1 MSLYKKTI
9 PIHTS
14 KKEKTSGE
22 SVPNNSEDVQTNS
35 DNNLPSDNYNPNT
48 IFRKGFSLF
57 GNSIVS
63 GAKKVQTA
71 TADFNTFCGGYS
83 PIRHPWLK
91 PYYDKY
97 KGNSDYAIQ
106 DITSEGDEIV
116 VIQFKSG
123 RPGEYN
129 RKRKELEKDQLSGF
143 LIQTMTIHQLKKK
156 PKHRKMILNKQNLM
170 IVKILLLFIQ
180 EKPIMLDALVFVVA
194 AINKVVITAINQVV
208 TIQLKD
214 NSDIFK

>member
-22 SVPNNSEDVQTNS
+22 SEPNNSEDVQTNP
-35 DNNLPSDNYNPNT
+35 DNNSTSDNYNPNT
-48 IFRKGFSLF
+48 AFRKGFSLL
-57 GNSIVS
+57 GKSILA
-63 GAKKVQTA
+63 GTKKVQTA
-71 TADFNTFCGGYS
+71 TTDFNTFCGGYS
-83 PIRHPWLK
+83 LIRHPWLK

-129 RKRKELEKDQLSGF
+129 RKRNELEKRPSQWLSDTNYDYTPPKEEAKASKDDSKQAESDDSND
-143 LIQTMTIHQLKKK
+143 IIVIYPKKTHNVRRIGIRSNGNK
-156 PKHRKMILNKQNLM
+156 PG
-170 IVKILLLFIQ
+170 
-180 EKPIMLDALVFVVA
+180 
-194 AINKVVITAINQVV
+194 
-208 TIQLKD
+208 
-214 NSDIFK
+214 SDR